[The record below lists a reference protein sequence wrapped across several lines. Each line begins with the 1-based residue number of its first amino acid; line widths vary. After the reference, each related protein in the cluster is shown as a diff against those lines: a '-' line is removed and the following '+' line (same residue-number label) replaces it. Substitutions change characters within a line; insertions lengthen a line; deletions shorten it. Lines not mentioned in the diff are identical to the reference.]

1 MSKAIQGIGSMA
13 TRGLMLELTAAYTRS
28 SGVAVAFE
36 SVGGVEAARRV
47 SSGEPFDLVVLA
59 SDAIDKLAAAGKV
72 DASRKID
79 VVRSGVAVA
88 VHASAA
94 RPDISDEDAV
104 RRAVLKAESIAYS
117 TGPSGVALMA
127 LFERWG
133 IAGTIGQRLV
143 QAPAGVPVGSL
154 VASGEA
160 ALGFQQLSE
169 LMGVEGIALLG
180 PLPAEIQITTTFSA
194 APGVGVSQHDAVID
208 LLACLTSK
216 ESETAKRRFGME
228 PAGS

>member
-47 SSGEPFDLVVLA
+47 SSGELFDLMVLA

-72 DASRKID
+72 DASRKVD

-94 RPDISDEDAV
+94 RPDISSEDAV
-104 RRAVLKAESIAYS
+104 RRAVLEAESIAYS
-117 TGPSGVALMA
+117 TGPSGVALMT

-143 QAPAGVPVGSL
+143 QAPVGVSVGSL
-154 VASGEA
+154 VARGEA

-194 APGVGVSQHDAVID
+194 APGVGASQRDAVID

-216 ESETAKRRFGME
+216 ESEAAKRQFGME

>member
-1 MSKAIQGIGSMA
+1 MSRTIRGIGSMA
-13 TRGLMLELTAAYTRS
+13 TRGLMLELTAVYTRS
-28 SGVAVAFE
+28 SGVSVAFE

-59 SDAIDKLAAAGKV
+59 SDAIDKLAADGKV
-72 DASRKID
+72 DASRKVD

-88 VHASAA
+88 VHANAA
-94 RPDISDEDAV
+94 RPDISSEDAV
-104 RRAVLKAESIAYS
+104 RQAVLEAERIACS

-133 IAGTIGQRLV
+133 IADTLRERLM

-154 VASGEA
+154 IARGEA

-180 PLPAEIQITTTFSA
+180 PLPAEIQITTTFCA
-194 APGVGVSQHDAVID
+194 APGTGTSQHDAVTD
-208 LLACLTSK
+208 LLAYMRSR
-216 ESETAKRRFGME
+216 ESEAAKRRFGME
-228 PAGS
+228 PADT